1 MTQILMNTAKRKWVL
16 KDTPAAYNRTQTL
29 GGKVD
34 LDSADYRR
42 QLGYNYLNLE
52 VPELEIKP
60 IEE

>member
-1 MTQILMNTAKRKWVL
+1 MNTAKRKWVL
-16 KDTPAAYNRTQTL
+16 KDTPAAYNRTQKV

-34 LDSADYRR
+34 LNSNDYRR
-42 QLGYNYLNLE
+42 QLGYSYLNLE